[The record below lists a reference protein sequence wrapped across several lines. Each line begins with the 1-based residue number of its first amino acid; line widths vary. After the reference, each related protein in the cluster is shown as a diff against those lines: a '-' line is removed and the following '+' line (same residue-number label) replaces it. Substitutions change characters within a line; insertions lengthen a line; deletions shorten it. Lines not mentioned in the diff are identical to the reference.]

1 LGVAGAD
8 LGLAWTWMWDG
19 GPWIWRVVL
28 WVWVWVWLLCVRG
41 MYGCGMLVM
50 ASCVLVC
57 GGIACGVSL
66 HGNDIGAEGCT
77 ALASGLHHV
86 PSLTA
91 LQYVE
96 WMGWCAECWLV
107 CGAMD
112 GCGWG

>member
-1 LGVAGAD
+1 MGVAGAD
-8 LGLAWTWMWDG
+8 FG
-19 GPWIWRVVL
+19 WRGHGCGMVDVGFGESCC
-28 WVWVWVWLLCVRG
+28 VCGCGLCVRG

-66 HGNDIGAEGCT
+66 ETNDIGAEGCI

-96 WMGWCAECWLV
+96 CMGWCAECWV
-107 CGAMD
+107 VRGAMV